1 MIAYMDKSEHGSIAN
16 MQGDCLEKLDEIKE
30 KSIQSII
37 IDPPYNISKDE
48 WDKWDSTE
56 DYTEWLITIIEKLEK
71 VLRDNGSFFLFHNDM
86 EQISEIMV
94 KIKSRTS
101 FKFRQMIT
109 WNKRFEGSKKKGYL
123 DGYIVKNDLHNW
135 NKMAEYILFYTFENS
150 WKLKEERTKRKINSL
165 TISKEILSR
174 TGGITGWYSNIETGK
189 NMPTRETIVPIEKHL
204 GITYEDIVPKYLNQK
219 TDHSVWNYDMAAR
232 CKVHITPKPVDL
244 LENILKH
251 VTEEGDIVL
260 DCFAG
265 SGSMGQ
271 ACKNLNRRCI
281 LIEKDETYHRYINET
296 LELLEERE
304 CNWFEEDGLKC
315 YEYTE
320 TETEDIDDNPEILFG
335 DDESQIESDEEEP
348 PTPIATFG

>member
-1 MIAYMDKSEHGSIAN
+1 MDKSEHGSIAN

-56 DYTEWLITIIEKLEK
+56 EYTDWLVSIIEKLEK

-101 FKFRQMIT
+101 FKYRQMIT
-109 WNKRFEGSKKKGYL
+109 WNKRFMGSKKKGYL

-150 WKLKEERTKRKINSL
+150 WKLKEERTKRNINSL

-204 GITYEDIVPKYLNQK
+204 GITYEDIVPKYINQK

-232 CKVHITPKPVDL
+232 CKVHVTPKPVAL

-265 SGSMGQ
+265 SGSLGQ
-271 ACKNLNRRCI
+271 ACKNLSRRCI
-281 LIEKDETYHRYINET
+281 LIEKDETYHQYINET

-304 CNWFEEDGLKC
+304 CKWFMEKEGGGEGEC
-315 YEYTE
+315 ETE
-320 TETEDIDDNPEILFG
+320 TETEDIDNDPEILFG
-335 DDESQIESDEEEP
+335 EEEP
-348 PTPIATFG
+348 KESEDEDDVPVATFG

>member
-1 MIAYMDKSEHGSIAN
+1 
-16 MQGDCLEKLDEIKE
+16 
-30 KSIQSII
+30 
-37 IDPPYNISKDE
+37 
-48 WDKWDSTE
+48 
-56 DYTEWLITIIEKLEK
+56 
-71 VLRDNGSFFLFHNDM
+71 
-86 EQISEIMV
+86 
-94 KIKSRTS
+94 
-101 FKFRQMIT
+101 MIT
-109 WNKRFEGSKKKGYL
+109 WNKRFDGSKKKGYL

-150 WKLKEERTKRKINSL
+150 WKLKEERTKRQINSL

-204 GITYEDIVPKYLNQK
+204 GIGYEDIVPKYINQK

-265 SGSMGQ
+265 SGSLGQ

-281 LIEKDETYHRYINET
+281 LIEKEEKYHQYINET

-304 CNWFEEDGLKC
+304 CKWFQQEIEIPKEED
-315 YEYTE
+315 EEDSE
-320 TETEDIDDNPEILFG
+320 TEEDEEDSETEEDIDEDTKIIL
-335 DDESQIESDEEEP
+335 SNEEENVEDDP
-348 PTPIATFG
+348 VATFG